1 MYYGVGGRSEIEWVE
16 KKSRFL
22 GYAFPVTSEEEARE
36 GLSKI
41 RKAHPFAT
49 HVCFAFVADKAGNLM
64 RYGDD
69 GEPQGTA
76 GVPMLEVLKAKNL
89 KETCVAVVRYFGGIK
104 LGAGGLC
111 RAYSKTASLAI
122 EANTVVETAEA
133 AFLRAVFPY
142 ELSDAFRKFAEKEG
156 LAPAYAYDA
165 EVTATFPVKRE
176 EEARIAAALVDFLAG
191 RCRVSTDGY
200 GDYRF

>member
-1 MYYGVGGRSEIEWVE
+1 MYIGVGGRSEIEYDE

-22 GYAFPVTSEEEARE
+22 GYAFPVTSEDEARE
-36 GLSKI
+36 ELAKL

-49 HVCFAFVADKAGNLM
+49 HVCFAFIADKAGNLM

-76 GVPMLEVLKAKNL
+76 GVPMLEVIKAKNL
-89 KETCVAVVRYFGGIK
+89 KQTCVAVVRYFGGVK

-111 RAYSKTASLAI
+111 RAYAKTATLAI
-122 EANTVVETAEA
+122 DANTVVETAEA

-142 ELSDAFRKFAEKEG
+142 ELSDAFRRFAEKEG
-156 LAPAYAYDA
+156 LTAVYAYDA
-165 EVTATFPVKRE
+165 EVTATFPVKKQ
-176 EEARIAAALVDFLAG
+176 EEARIQAALVDFLAG
-191 RCRVSTDGY
+191 KCRVVTDGY

>member
-41 RKAHPFAT
+41 RKAHP
-49 HVCFAFVADKAGNLM
+49 
-64 RYGDD
+64 YGDD

-133 AFLRAVFPY
+133 AFLRAAFPY